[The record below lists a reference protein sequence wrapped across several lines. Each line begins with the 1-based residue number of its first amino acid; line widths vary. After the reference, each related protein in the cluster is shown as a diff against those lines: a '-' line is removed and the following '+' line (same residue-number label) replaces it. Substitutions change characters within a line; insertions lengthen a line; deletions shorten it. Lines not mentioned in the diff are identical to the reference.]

1 MCSSLPEPLFK
12 KGFFCLNRRI
22 GNRVMWCPCF
32 WLWFPSRQGKKSVT
46 KQFPCHMY
54 MYFLLILPKRTFR
67 PKKKLD
73 LHQAFSEGFLKTFT
87 MHEHVLIVIFAC
99 MILDYHYRFTLCLK
113 KQRTTIKNT
122 FSKLRPSWFV
132 RHPWFN
138 GDHGVH
144 SRCSCFRIFL
154 STKHKVLEVR
164 LRKCEEESCKQ
175 FGNSLGRK

>member
-1 MCSSLPEPLFK
+1 MSLL
-12 KGFFCLNRRI
+12 LALI
-22 GNRVMWCPCF
+22 S
-32 WLWFPSRQGKKSVT
+32 FPSRQKICYKTVS
-46 KQFPCHMY
+46 
-54 MYFLLILPKRTFR
+54 LLYIFCSFYRNGPSDR
-67 PKKKLD
+67 KKLD
-73 LHQAFSEGFLKTFT
+73 LHQAFYEGFLETFT

-99 MILDYHYRFTLCLK
+99 MILHYHYRFTLCLK

-138 GDHGVH
+138 NGDHGVH

-154 STKHKVLEVR
+154 STKHKVLEVC

-175 FGNSLGRK
+175 FGNSPGRK